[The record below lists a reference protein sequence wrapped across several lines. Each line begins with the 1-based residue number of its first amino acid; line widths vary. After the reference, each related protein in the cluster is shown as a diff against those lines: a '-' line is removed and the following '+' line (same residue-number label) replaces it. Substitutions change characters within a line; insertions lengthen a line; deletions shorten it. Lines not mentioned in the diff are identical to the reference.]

1 MFVEQLKKI
10 FASLA
15 VVVVC
20 LSPGFLSAQ
29 QANQTNQSKAKG
41 AAPAPADGA
50 AADAALRDKIMTSDA
65 WKQVDSEFQKWLSQ
79 QTIYT
84 PAEVNRINQKLA
96 AQIRSMPTSDLQG
109 FLDDW
114 QAKLKVL
121 LGKNFQEAQN
131 WLGQY
136 MVNMADGYQRSFLK
150 RLGLSDIAN
159 LSAAQ
164 LEAAI
169 MRIRADR
176 LAIIQSQ
183 SAFDSQRNQQVQAVM
198 QSNAAAQQQQPA
210 TSGSFGA
217 PGFNTLQSPYRPP
230 KFNPPPTPQMPFYMT
245 GDGRIGY
252 ALPF

>member
-1 MFVEQLKKI
+1 MFVEQRPKTL
-10 FASLA
+10 ASLA
-15 VVVVC
+15 VAFLC
-20 LSPGFLSAQ
+20 LAPGLLPAQ
-29 QANQTNQSKAKG
+29 QADQSKAK
-41 AAPAPADGA
+41 ATAPTPA
-50 AADAALRDKIMTSDA
+50 AADKSDAALRTKIMTSDA

-136 MVNMADGYQRSFLK
+136 MVNMADGYQRNFLK
-150 RLGLSDIAN
+150 QMGLSDIAN

-169 MRIRADR
+169 TRIRADR

-183 SAFDSQRNQQVQAVM
+183 NTFDSQRNQQVQAVM
-198 QSNAAAQQQQPA
+198 QSNAAAQQQSA
-210 TSGSFGA
+210 STGSYGP
-217 PGFNTLQSPYRPP
+217 PGFNTMQSPYHPP

>member
-1 MFVEQLKKI
+1 MLIERRTKTL
-10 FASLA
+10 ASLIA
-15 VVVVC
+15 TLLC
-20 LSPGFLSAQ
+20 LAPGSLPAQ
-29 QANQTNQSKAKG
+29 QANQSTAKIATPPP
-41 AAPAPADGA
+41 AASN

-96 AQIRSMPTSDLQG
+96 AQIRTMPTSDLQG

-136 MVNMADGYQRSFLK
+136 MVNMADGYQRNYLK
-150 RLGLSDIAN
+150 RMGLSDIAD

-164 LEAAI
+164 LEAA
-169 MRIRADR
+169 MTRIRADR

-183 SAFDSQRNQQVQAVM
+183 STFDSQRNQQVQAVM
-198 QSNAAAQQQQPA
+198 QSNAAAQQQSA
-210 TSGSFGA
+210 STGSYGA
-217 PGFNTLQSPYRPP
+217 PGFNTMQSPYRPP
-230 KFNPPPTPQMPFYMT
+230 KFNPPPTPQIPFYMT

>member
-1 MFVEQLKKI
+1 
-10 FASLA
+10 
-15 VVVVC
+15 
-20 LSPGFLSAQ
+20 
-29 QANQTNQSKAKG
+29 
-41 AAPAPADGA
+41 
-50 AADAALRDKIMTSDA
+50 MTSDA

-136 MVNMADGYQRSFLK
+136 MVNLADGYQRNYLK
-150 RLGLSDIAN
+150 RLGLSDIPN
-159 LSAAQ
+159 MTAAQ
-164 LEAAI
+164 LEAA
-169 MRIRADR
+169 MTRIRADR

-183 SAFDSQRNQQVQAVM
+183 SDFDSQRNQQVQAVM
-198 QSNAAAQQQQPA
+198 QSNAAAQQPSA
-210 TSGSFGA
+210 STGSYGA
-217 PGFNTLQSPYRPP
+217 PGFNTMQSPYRPP

>member
-1 MFVEQLKKI
+1 MFAEQRQKI
-10 FASLA
+10 MASLA
-15 VVVVC
+15 IVV
-20 LSPGFLSAQ
+20 LSLAPGFLLAQ
-29 QANQTNQSKAKG
+29 PSIQSKAKG
-41 AAPAPADGA
+41 AVPAPASGA

-65 WKQVDSEFQKWLSQ
+65 WKQVDSEFQNWLSQ

-84 PAEVNRINQKLA
+84 PAEVNRINHKLA

-136 MVNMADGYQRSFLK
+136 MVNMADGYQRNYLK
-150 RLGLSDIAN
+150 RMGLSDIAN

-164 LEAAI
+164 LEAA
-169 MRIRADR
+169 MTRIRADR

-183 SAFDSQRNQQVQAVM
+183 STFDSQRNQQVQAVM
-198 QSNAAAQQQQPA
+198 QSNAAAQQQSA
-210 TSGSFGA
+210 STGSYGA
-217 PGFNTLQSPYRPP
+217 PGFNTVQSPYRPP
-230 KFNPPPTPQMPFYMT
+230 KFNPPPTPQIPFYMT

>member
-1 MFVEQLKKI
+1 MFVEQRPKI
-10 FASLA
+10 LASLA
-15 VVVVC
+15 AAFLC
-20 LSPGFLSAQ
+20 LAPGLLSAQ
-29 QANQTNQSKAKG
+29 QADQSKAK
-41 AAPAPADGA
+41 ATVPAPAVTDKS
-50 AADAALRDKIMTSDA
+50 DAALRAKIMTSDA

-136 MVNMADGYQRSFLK
+136 MVNMADGYQRNYLK
-150 RLGLSDIAN
+150 RMGLSDIAN

-169 MRIRADR
+169 TRIRADR

-198 QSNAAAQQQQPA
+198 QSNAAAQQQPA
-210 TSGSFGA
+210 STGSYGS
-217 PGFNTLQSPYRPP
+217 PGFNTLQSPYHPP